1 MSTWTVFLRK
11 SKKRYFGREGLGSRP
26 GFLEM
31 NGNHRGS
38 VGSNGKGFFT
48 LKKVTPKNKLIK
60 DEQRKTMCFLE
71 E

>member
-1 MSTWTVFLRK
+1 
-11 SKKRYFGREGLGSRP
+11 
-26 GFLEM
+26 M